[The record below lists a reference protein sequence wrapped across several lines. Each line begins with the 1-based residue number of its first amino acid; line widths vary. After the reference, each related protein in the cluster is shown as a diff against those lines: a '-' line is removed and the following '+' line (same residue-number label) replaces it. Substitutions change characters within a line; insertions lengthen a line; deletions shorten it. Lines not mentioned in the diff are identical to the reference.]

1 MRMRKRCGDDSE
13 CSLPC
18 NRLWQLPAWLEVQ
31 PTETPLV
38 KTRLCLA
45 LVGLALAA
53 AGCGSDERSAGQPAT
68 SESTSSAAAPTTANT
83 TATDPKLVGLWRR
96 VNRCPEL
103 IGALGEA
110 GLGAAAA
117 SVVGDFFPGSQP
129 EELAE
134 KEDLCEGAEPFVHY
148 HFFDANGRFGS
159 LDEEQ
164 DQVDDGMYEV
174 IDEERFRIGDADTG
188 VVFHYKVDGD
198 RLSLTPEITA
208 AMLEEA
214 LASPMEFSPAG
225 WSVAVAYPG
234 QEWKRVPCDNWC

>member
-1 MRMRKRCGDDSE
+1 MARSSAHRD
-13 CSLPC
+13 
-18 NRLWQLPAWLEVQ
+18 
-31 PTETPLV
+31 PLV

-45 LVGLALAA
+45 LVGLAFSA
-53 AGCGSDERSAGQPAT
+53 AGCGSDDRSAGQPAT
-68 SESTSSAAAPTTANT
+68 SESTSSAARPTTAGT

-117 SVVGDFFPGSQP
+117 SVVGDFFPDSRP

-134 KEDLCEGAEPFVHY
+134 KEDLCQGAEPFVHY

-159 LDEEQ
+159 LDEER

-188 VVFHYKVDGD
+188 VVFHYKVEGD

-214 LASPMEFSPAG
+214 LASPLEFSPAG
-225 WSVAVAYPG
+225 WSVAVADPG
-234 QEWKRVPCDNWC
+234 QERKRVPCDNWC